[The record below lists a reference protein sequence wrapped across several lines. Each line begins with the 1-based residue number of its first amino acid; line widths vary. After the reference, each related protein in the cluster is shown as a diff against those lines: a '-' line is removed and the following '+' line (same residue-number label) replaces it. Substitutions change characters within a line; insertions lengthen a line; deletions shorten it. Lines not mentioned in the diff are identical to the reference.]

1 MRLML
6 MGSRP
11 VFAPEDDGAEF
22 DADADDLETPE
33 AADAEDDEPLDEDAE
48 PDADEPTDPDDEAVE
63 AQSGERPTRGANR
76 IQTLAAERAAE
87 KVRADRLEAELAA
100 LRNERQQ
107 QSQREAQ
114 QAEQE
119 RLANMEPAERVEHV
133 VNQRLARIEFQSW
146 DSNDRVAF
154 EAKAAGNPALSRI
167 KDEVEETFRSQVA
180 SGKPIDRQT
189 IAAFLIGQ
197 KALAAAPRARAAG
210 ARSAAA
216 GKERNAARPA
226 SGRGDV
232 ARSPGRSTDTVA
244 ARRARLE
251 GLDI

>member
-11 VFAPEDDGAEF
+11 VFAPEDQGAEF
-22 DADADDLETPE
+22 DDADADDLETPE
-33 AADAEDDEPLDEDAE
+33 AGGEDDEPLDEDAE
-48 PDADEPTDPDDEAVE
+48 LDADEPTDLEDEA
-63 AQSGERPTRGANR
+63 
-76 IQTLAAERAAE
+76 LAAEPEARPAKRGASEEIRALRARAQEAERRAEAAE
-87 KVRADRLEAELAA
+87 QAA
-100 LRNERQQ
+100 ASRRNE
-107 QSQREAQ
+107 EAQ
-114 QAEQE
+114 RAEQE